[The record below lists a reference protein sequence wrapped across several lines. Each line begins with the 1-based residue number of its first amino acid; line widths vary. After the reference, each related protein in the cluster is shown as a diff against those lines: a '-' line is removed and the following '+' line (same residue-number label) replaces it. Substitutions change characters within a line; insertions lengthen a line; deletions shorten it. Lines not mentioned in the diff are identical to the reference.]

1 MNVFLQG
8 RGRRGFTTAEA
19 AVSFSIIIACLAIL
33 LSSIHQGALQYAEV
47 AERSDNYLKAFL
59 ASEKA
64 AWSCSGALASC
75 ESGLL
80 LPLRSQ
86 SLPGGAEG
94 DYCVNRIITTSFG
107 SVAVQRF
114 CR

>member
-1 MNVFLQG
+1 MV
-8 RGRRGFTTAEA
+8 
-19 AVSFSIIIACLAIL
+19 IACLAIL

-59 ASEKA
+59 ASEKE

-86 SLPGGAEG
+86 ESLAQDGGA
-94 DYCVNRIITTSFG
+94 YCVNRIITTSFG